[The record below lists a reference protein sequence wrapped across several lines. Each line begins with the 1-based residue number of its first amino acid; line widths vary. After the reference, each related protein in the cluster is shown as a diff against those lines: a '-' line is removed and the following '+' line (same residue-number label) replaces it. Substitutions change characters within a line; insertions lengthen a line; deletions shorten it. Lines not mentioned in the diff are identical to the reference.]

1 MTDVP
6 HAPDTVT
13 EAMAYL
19 EDAGYKDEIRLVAGG
34 LECDSAEG
42 VYDAS
47 KAEVDYTFRFE
58 GESDPG
64 DEAIVLGIN
73 LPDWGVKGVL
83 MSAYGPTVDPD
94 QAEVLRALEH

>member
-1 MTDVP
+1 MTDV
-6 HAPDTVT
+6 PDTVT

-19 EDAGYKDEIRLVAGG
+19 KDAGYKDEIRLVVGG
-34 LECDSAEG
+34 LECDSVEG

-47 KAEVDYTFRFE
+47 KAEVDHTFRFE
-58 GESDPG
+58 GDSDPG

-83 MSAYGPTVDPD
+83 VSAYGPSVDPD
-94 QAEVLRALEH
+94 QADVLRALVR